1 MALSVFLRSL
11 GKLWLTTMTN
21 SVFLSGLLQ
30 VTSVRD
36 VDGLGAI
43 IQAEVFEREERKGKR
58 WDEHK
63 VYPVLLTGER
73 ARVLLENNHTDE
85 RGLPKVVISGRL
97 FRLDRDSQCFV
108 LCKNIQFTGA
118 YGKPELHT
126 RPCRAQNK

>member
-1 MALSVFLRSL
+1 MA
-11 GKLWLTTMTN
+11 N

-36 VDGLGAI
+36 VDGLGI
-43 IQAEVFEREERKGKR
+43 VVQAEVFEREARKSRSKG
-58 WDEHK
+58 WDERK

-73 ARVLLENNHTDE
+73 ARVLMANNHTDE
-85 RGLPKVVISGRL
+85 RGLPRVAISGRL

-118 YGKPELHT
+118 YGKSIP
-126 RPCRAQNK
+126 A